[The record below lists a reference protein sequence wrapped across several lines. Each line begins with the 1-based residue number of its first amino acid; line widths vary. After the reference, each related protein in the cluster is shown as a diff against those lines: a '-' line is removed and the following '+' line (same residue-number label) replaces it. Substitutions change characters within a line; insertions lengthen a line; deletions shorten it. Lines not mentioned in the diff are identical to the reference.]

1 MKKGQ
6 EQWFQGVIPF
16 GPIQVLSTAYVL
28 QLYVVVILV
37 FNIMNNFH
45 ITWNFVQC
53 HSLHLLQPPAKCKE
67 CKQLLTSPDLRLFP
81 GDNDDAVSLKTLFW
95 RSTVKKYLIIQLKY
109 FYILLKIPATPAFM
123 TDLTTGHIILF
134 LVCS

>member
-1 MKKGQ
+1 M
-6 EQWFQGVIPF
+6 
-16 GPIQVLSTAYVL
+16 AYVL

-81 GDNDDAVSLKTLFW
+81 GDSDDAVSLKTLFW
-95 RSTVKKYLIIQLKY
+95 RSTVKKYLII
-109 FYILLKIPATPAFM
+109 
-123 TDLTTGHIILF
+123 
-134 LVCS
+134 

>member
-1 MKKGQ
+1 M
-6 EQWFQGVIPF
+6 
-16 GPIQVLSTAYVL
+16 AYVL

-45 ITWNFVQC
+45 IIWNFVQC

-81 GDNDDAVSLKTLFW
+81 GDSDDAVSLKTLFW
-95 RSTVKKYLIIQLKY
+95 RSTVKKYLII
-109 FYILLKIPATPAFM
+109 
-123 TDLTTGHIILF
+123 
-134 LVCS
+134 